1 MKLVLK
7 KRVRT
12 MIQKSL
18 AVLCILP
25 VLAGCG
31 ASETFTASSR
41 TETFVQDY
49 NPDYLEVLWMVDD
62 RSPMRRYQS
71 RLASEAQTLFTRLE
85 ASVGPLG
92 QTKVGVTSTDGR
104 VGKIGLMK
112 PIGSPVLIT
121 TGMGTLAER
130 VSVFGNILF
139 PLINLQTDA
148 VNSGIAASLKALTS
162 APFSSDPR
170 VPLVLVYLSYGDD
183 DSEVPA
189 GTLDPVEYFS
199 QSLLALKNGNRDLL
213 RVYAANYLPL
223 PAGSAPTSATR
234 CAKDTDNEIDIS
246 PATYEDRYFRLA
258 RRFSGTS
265 ADLCQAGFA
274 SEFDLAGVKL
284 KALPD
289 FVTLQGRPRV
299 DSLKVSFSSSGKA
312 VSGPGWRYSEATRTI
327 NFSEVPPEGVSIIV
341 TYLPQA

>member
-1 MKLVLK
+1 MKDALK
-7 KRVRT
+7 KLDRKTLLR
-12 MIQKSL
+12 SL
-18 AVLCILP
+18 FTLCILP
-25 VLAGCG
+25 VLASCG

-71 RLASEAQTLFTRLE
+71 RLVAEAQTLFTRLE

-121 TGMGTLAER
+121 TGMGDLAER
-130 VSVFGNILF
+130 VRVFGNILF

-148 VNSGIAASLKALTS
+148 VNSGIAASLKALSS
-162 APFSSDPR
+162 APFSTDPR

-189 GTLDPVEYFS
+189 GTADPVEHFA
-199 QSLLALKNGNRDLL
+199 QGLLALKNGNQNLL

-223 PAGSAPTSATR
+223 PAGTPPTAATR

-258 RRFSGTS
+258 RRLGGST

-274 SEFDLAGVKL
+274 SSFDLGGVKL
-284 KALPD
+284 KTLPD
-289 FVTLQGRPRV
+289 FVTLQGRPRPETIN
-299 DSLKVSFSSSGKA
+299 VSFSSLGRQ
-312 VSGPGWRYSEATRTI
+312 VSGPQWRYSEATRTI
-327 NFSEVPPEGVSIIV
+327 TFSEVPPEGVSIIV